1 MHLAVV
7 AVAIAATSVL
17 HAPGSVAGTTVHLV
31 TPRDDQQPFAFA
43 PLRVTVKPGTIVR
56 WVNDTDAFHT
66 VTFADSPDVRVPNHT
81 FDAAL
86 SSRGESLER
95 RFDTAG
101 TYSYYCQPHS
111 EFMAGTIEVRA
122 GGGDGSPT
130 SVGWIVAAGAAALI
144 TGFFVRRA
152 RARRRGSRDAQRW
165 PYGTR

>member
-1 MHLAVV
+1 MRLAVV
-7 AVAIAATSVL
+7 AVAMAATSVL
-17 HAPGSVAGTTVHLV
+17 HTPGSVAGTTVRLV
-31 TPRDDQQPFAFA
+31 VQGDDQRPFAFA
-43 PLRVTVKPGTIVR
+43 PLTVTVKPGTIVR

-95 RFDTAG
+95 RFDISG

-111 EFMAGTIEVRA
+111 EFMAGTIDVRA

-130 SVGWIVAAGAAALI
+130 WVGWIVAAGVAALI
-144 TGFFVRRA
+144 AGFVVRRA
-152 RARRRGSRDAQRW
+152 RRGRSPDAQR
-165 PYGTR
+165 